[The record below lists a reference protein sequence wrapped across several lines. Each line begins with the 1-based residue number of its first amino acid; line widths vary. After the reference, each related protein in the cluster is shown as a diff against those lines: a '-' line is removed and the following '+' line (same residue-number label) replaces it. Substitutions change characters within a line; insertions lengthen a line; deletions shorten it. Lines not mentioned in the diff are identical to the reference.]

1 MSKYIK
7 SKKILILFKYLG
19 IIIGSFLFSFSISVF
34 LTPNNL
40 APGGISGLSI
50 ILNHI
55 TGWSVGLLSFIFN
68 LPLLLLG
75 AYKLGTKFLASTIFS
90 ITICSIFID
99 LTSHIKVITYDPLL
113 ALIFGGCLCAIGLGI
128 IFRSGAT
135 SGGTDIIVRLL
146 RLKYPHISSG
156 ILFTAT
162 DIIIVT
168 LSAFVFND
176 IEIAMYAGICV
187 VLMGIIMDK
196 VLYGLDGAKLVFI
209 ISDKNTDIT
218 DKLLLELEIG
228 VTYIDGKGAYTN
240 TSKKIIMCGT
250 KKQHLPKIQSYVKDI
265 DPLAFMIVSSAT
277 EILGEGFKSHN
288 KIQI

>member
-7 SKKILILFKYLG
+7 SKRLLILYKYLG
-19 IIIGSFLFSFSISVF
+19 ITIGSFLFSFSISVF

-50 ILNHI
+50 IINHI

-75 AYKLGTKFLASTIFS
+75 AYKLGTKFLASTIYA

-99 LTSHIKVITYDPLL
+99 LTSNIESVTNDPIL
-113 ALIFGGCLCAIGLGI
+113 ALVFGGCLCAIGLGI

-135 SGGTDIIVRLL
+135 SGGTDIVVRLL

-162 DIIIVT
+162 DIVIVT

-176 IEIAMYAGICV
+176 VEIAMYAGICV

-209 ISDKNTDIT
+209 ISNSNTDIT

-228 VTYIDGKGAYTN
+228 VTYIAGEGAYTN
-240 TSKKIIMCGT
+240 TEKQIIMCAM
-250 KKQHLPKIQSYVKDI
+250 KKQHLPKVQSYVKEI

-277 EILGEGFKSHN
+277 EILGEGFKSHSN
-288 KIQI
+288 PKI